1 VRKFPAASEIL
12 PAGLEGTGAMFD
24 AIARRY
30 DLLNRLMSL
39 GKDHFWRNETA
50 KRLGSPRHVLDLAT
64 GTGDLALEVARL
76 NPGATIVGLDPS
88 EGMLEIGRRKAAR
101 MGFGGRIEYV
111 KGDAQ
116 RLPFDNSSF
125 DAVSMAFGIRNVP
138 DRPRA
143 LLEIAR
149 VASPGAPVA
158 LLELTEPRGRGLGAV
173 ARLHVHWVVPLLGAL
188 LSGSQEYAYL
198 SRSIA
203 AFPPP
208 SEFVQLAQRS
218 GLVAADVVSFSLGAC
233 HLFLFTRDD
242 EVPP

>member
-1 VRKFPAASEIL
+1 MPKFPVTSEIL

-39 GKDHFWRNETA
+39 GKDRFWRKETA
-50 KRLGSPRHVLDLAT
+50 RRLGSPRHVLDLAT

-76 NPGATIVGLDPS
+76 NPDARIIGLDPS
-88 EGMLEIGRRKAAR
+88 EGMLEIGRRKAER
-101 MGFGGRIEYV
+101 MGFVGRIEYV

-116 RLPFDNSSF
+116 RLPFDSSSF

-138 DRPRA
+138 DRARA
-143 LLEIAR
+143 LREIAR

-158 LLELTEPRGRGLGAV
+158 LLELTEPRGRGFSVV
-173 ARLHVHWVVPLLGAL
+173 ARLHVHWVVPILGAL
-188 LSGSQEYAYL
+188 LSGSREYAYL

-218 GLVAADVVSFSLGAC
+218 GLLPVDVLPLSFGAC
-233 HLFLFTRDD
+233 HLFLFTRGD